1 MQLVLK
7 QAKGKVVPTP
17 RERVLKAVAREE
29 VDMIPVNIWVESPEP
44 LSSLINALGAES
56 VEKLLRKL
64 QVEYRGFLPNISWLG
79 IGLKG
84 GYEEGWFID
93 ERGRRLYR
101 NIFGVVSAVSS
112 DGRTSMYV
120 EHPLQRLD
128 VREYVF
134 PEVREED
141 YEHVEKFRREN
152 EDYCVVAA
160 ALQPF
165 ETACALFGYNLIY
178 RLMLRE
184 PWKVEHVLDKLFD
197 VAVKQAKLL
206 AEAGVDQVYSG
217 DDVGAQTT
225 MLISPEMWRRF
236 LKPRYRRL
244 ADTIHKH
251 GAFFHF
257 HSDGWIEPII
267 PDLIEVGVD
276 VLEPLQ
282 PEAMDVKR
290 VKQLYGDKLSFEG
303 GLGVQ
308 RLPFQTPK
316 NVAKE
321 VAWLISNL
329 GPTGYTLRPSHT
341 ILPGTP
347 IENILTLYEVAN
359 KVRKRFRS

>member
-1 MQLVLK
+1 MVS
-7 QAKGKVVPTP
+7 A
-17 RERVLKAVAREE
+17 RERVQRAVLRED
-29 VDMIPVNIWVESPEP
+29 VDMLPISIWIESPEP
-44 LSSLINALGAES
+44 ARSLMDAVGADS
-56 VEKLLRKL
+56 VERLLRRL
-64 QVEYRGFLPNISWLG
+64 GVEYRGFLPNISFLG

-84 GYEEGWFID
+84 GYEEGWFTD

-120 EHPLQRLD
+120 EHPLQRVD
-128 VREYVF
+128 VREYAF

-141 YEHVEKFRREN
+141 FGVVERFRRQH
-152 EDYCVVAA
+152 EDYCVVGY

-184 PWKVEHVLDKLFD
+184 PWKVEYVLDRLFGI
-197 VAVKQAKLL
+197 AEEQAKLL

-225 MLISPEMWRRF
+225 MLISPELWRRF

-244 ADTIHKH
+244 ADAVHKR
-251 GAFFHF
+251 GALFHF
-257 HSDGWIEPII
+257 HSDGWIEPIV

-282 PEAMDVKR
+282 PEAMDVRRLKE
-290 VKQLYGDKLSFEG
+290 LYGDKLSFEG
-303 GLGVQ
+303 GVGVQ
-308 RLPFQTPK
+308 RLPFKTPL
-316 NVAKE
+316 E
-321 VAWLISNL
+321 VAEEVRWLVRTL

-347 IENILTLYEVAN
+347 VENIIVLYEAAN
-359 KVRKRFRS
+359 RVRRVRP